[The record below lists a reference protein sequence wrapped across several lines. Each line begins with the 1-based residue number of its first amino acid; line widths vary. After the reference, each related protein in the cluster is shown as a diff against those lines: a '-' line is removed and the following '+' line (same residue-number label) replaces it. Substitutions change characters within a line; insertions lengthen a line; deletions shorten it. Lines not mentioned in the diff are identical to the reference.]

1 MSMGDTLYEYSLGI
15 ALVLMLFFAAYFLA
29 AKAPERPIY
38 ANYLRSRRLMGVA
51 LLLLSANYSVHLF
64 CNLRF
69 LSPDAAILM
78 NLSTYFLCY
87 WLFSSALTTLLDRF
101 YLTRRRFGRHL
112 LYWLVFTALSG
123 IILTVVPKGTA
134 QHVGLLLMA
143 LWLLAYGV
151 YLSRRLILT
160 YRRAVRLFDDTHSEH
175 IAAYIRWMSV
185 FTWWAV
191 IYGVSCGLLTFLP
204 DRYVFLWI
212 LSSIPFYIYL
222 YWSYMNYP
230 LFYEQVESIL
240 EKEAPVEG
248 PEEVCPP
255 VEEVPGDTPAYHA
268 NIEKQLIVWI
278 DTNAYTRPGLTI
290 EELAAALGTNRTY
303 LSAYIKATYHVTFR
317 EWVAGLRI
325 EYAKRMLMQHPEM
338 TVSAIAEASGFLSLS
353 YFTRIFTEKEA
364 CSPARWRKLGTPKG

>member
-1 MSMGDTLYEYSLGI
+1 MDYTQYEYSLGI
-15 ALVLMLFFAAYFLA
+15 ALALMLFFAFYFLL
-29 AKAPERPIY
+29 AKTPEKPIY

-51 LLLLSANYSVHLF
+51 LLALSANYLVHL
-64 CNLRF
+64 LGGVRF
-69 LSPDAAILM
+69 LYPDAAIQM
-78 NLSTYFLCY
+78 NLSTYFLAY
-87 WLFSSALTTLLDRF
+87 WLFSSALTSLLDRF
-101 YLTRRRFGRHL
+101 YLTRKRFVRHI

-123 IILTVVPKGTA
+123 VILIVLPKGTA

-143 LWLLAYGV
+143 MWLLAYGV

-204 DRYVFLWI
+204 DRYVWI
-212 LSSIPFYIYL
+212 WIASSIPFYVYL
-222 YWSYMNYP
+222 YCSYINYL

-240 EKEAPVEG
+240 EKEAPAEE
-248 PEEVCPP
+248 PEEVSLP

-268 NIEKQLIVWI
+268 NIEKRLIVWM

-290 EELAAALGTNRTY
+290 EELAASLGTNRTY
-303 LSAYIKATYHVTFR
+303 LSAYIKATYHMPFR

-338 TVSAIAEASGFLSLS
+338 TVSAISEASGFLSLS

-364 CSPARWRKLGTPKG
+364 CSPARWRKLGTPKD